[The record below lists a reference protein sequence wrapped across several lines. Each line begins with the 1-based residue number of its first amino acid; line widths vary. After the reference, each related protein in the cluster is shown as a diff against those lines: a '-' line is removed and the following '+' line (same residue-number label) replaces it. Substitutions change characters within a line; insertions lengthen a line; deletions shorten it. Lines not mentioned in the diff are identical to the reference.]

1 MNVPALIVG
10 LYPPGVRQ
18 RWGSEMAREV
28 AASGPRS
35 WPDTAAGAVR
45 LWAHPGDWPETS
57 SGQTRRVLAVTLFA
71 VMTAA
76 ALLLRAAG
84 SSAFLT
90 EDPGH
95 PAASAWLMLTLVGAM
110 LSAPL
115 PPPGWDAL
123 RRLAAVSVRSLAAP
137 VLALL
142 ALYTVAHSG
151 LVDHPVRA
159 VRLLLPCYYWGTL
172 CFTGTCLCA
181 LMARIS
187 RVAIMP
193 GIRRLRSAL
202 LLIGAGFALAAGQ
215 SLAATMQT
223 ALNAGPLALSCA
235 LAALAAAAITIGHDL
250 RATKPP
256 EPHASNLPKCSK
268 R

>member
-1 MNVPALIVG
+1 MNVPAIIVG

-28 AASGPRS
+28 SACGPRS

-45 LWAHPGDWPETS
+45 LWAHPGDWPETF
-57 SGQTRRVLAVTLFA
+57 SGQTRRVLAVALFA
-71 VMTAA
+71 VMTVA

-95 PAASAWLMLTLVGAM
+95 PAASAWLMLTLAGAI

-115 PPPGWDAL
+115 PPPGWGAL
-123 RRLAAVSVRSLAAP
+123 RRLATMTVRSLAAP
-137 VLALL
+137 ALALL
-142 ALYTVAHSG
+142 ALYLAAHSG
-151 LVDHPVRA
+151 LVNHPAGA
-159 VRLLLPCYYWGTL
+159 VRLLLLCYYWGTL
-172 CFTGTCLCA
+172 GFTATCLCA

-193 GIRRLRSAL
+193 GIRRLRSAML
-202 LLIGAGFALAAGQ
+202 LTGAGFALAAGQ
-215 SLAATMQT
+215 SLTATLQAT
-223 ALNAGPLALSCA
+223 LNAGPLALSCA

-250 RATKPP
+250 RATKPL
-256 EPHASNLPKCSK
+256 EP
-268 R
+268 